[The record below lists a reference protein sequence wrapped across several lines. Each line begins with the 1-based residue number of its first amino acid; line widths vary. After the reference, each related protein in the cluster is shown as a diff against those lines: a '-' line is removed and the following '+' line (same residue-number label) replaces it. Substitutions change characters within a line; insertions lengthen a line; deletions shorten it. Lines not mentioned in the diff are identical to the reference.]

1 MADENN
7 GMAKGLMIGFV
18 AGAVAGAVVALLYA
32 PKSGKELRRDIK
44 EKAGDI
50 KDSPTIAA
58 FGIIIAQSLLEN

>member
-1 MADENN
+1 MAEENS

-44 EKAGDI
+44 DKAND
-50 KDSPTIAA
+50 
-58 FGIIIAQSLLEN
+58 